1 MYKFDNAKSERKKNI
16 NNLFYTSNQFRG
28 IKFKV
33 VGDGSLRRAMWMI
46 TVLFQQWRIYQSLEF
61 SAEDPFIKI

>member
-1 MYKFDNAKSERKKNI
+1 MPNLKEKKI
-16 NNLFYTSNQFRG
+16 STICFYTSNQFRG

-46 TVLFQQWRIYQSLEF
+46 NVLFQKWRIYQSLEF
-61 SAEDPFIKI
+61 SAEDPSIKI